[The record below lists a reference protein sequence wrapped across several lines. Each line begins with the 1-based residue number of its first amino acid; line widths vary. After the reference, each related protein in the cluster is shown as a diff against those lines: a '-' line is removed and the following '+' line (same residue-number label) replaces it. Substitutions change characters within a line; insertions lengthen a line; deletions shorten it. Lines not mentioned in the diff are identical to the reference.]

1 MLETTVYKKTSEG
14 RLDWVLSSD
23 VGNMLWLET
32 YVVRFNRPA
41 TRSTIPPLQKGL
53 FNSTF

>member
-1 MLETTVYKKTSEG
+1 
-14 RLDWVLSSD
+14 
-23 VGNMLWLET
+23 MLWLET